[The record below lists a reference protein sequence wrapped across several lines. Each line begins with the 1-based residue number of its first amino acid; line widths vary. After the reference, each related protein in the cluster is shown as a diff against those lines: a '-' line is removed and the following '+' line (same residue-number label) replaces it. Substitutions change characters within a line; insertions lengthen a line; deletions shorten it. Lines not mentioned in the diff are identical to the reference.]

1 MPSSTSPRVARPSP
15 RPLHHAVMTLV
26 VWATAAASGA
36 AQGADLL
43 PDLIIDGPAV
53 AADVRLDR
61 ATIPG
66 ATLLRMPTVVAN
78 IGTGALEIVGGA
90 SNGDGTQNVYQ
101 RIYDTV
107 GGSRLRLAGTFVH
120 HPEHQHTHFED
131 FAQFRLR
138 ARNADGSVGAVVRD
152 GAKISFCL
160 LDLRRHDASLPGS
173 PAAAQYLTCD
183 SQRQGI
189 SVGWADIY
197 HAGLPDQWIDITG
210 VAPGRYWVEVI
221 SDPANHMLEIDESN
235 NSAYIPYTVG
245 ASDNAIVGAIYDDRN
260 INGAFDAGD
269 VALPGAVAW
278 LDIDSDGVRD
288 NGTAAVQATQV
299 PSDIRDLTTVRHGLE
314 VAGMQGVITELRV
327 TVRLTHTYDN
337 DLALSLISPSGR
349 KVLLVDN
356 VGGNGND
363 FYNTVFADAATTP
376 ITSGGAPFTGHYRP
390 LQPLSQ
396 FIGMSPNGHWKLEI
410 ADQTGGDAGE
420 LLAWSMAI
428 TWSEPTATSNAA
440 GAFRIGNW
448 SDGSFTVR
456 AQRQSGWVGPTPAS
470 YPVSLAGGTVNNGTF
485 FGFWRENVV
494 FGVVYEDF
502 NRNLRRDPGEEGL
515 AGWRIYDDANAN
527 GRYDSG
533 VVQRFPNDTPKPIT
547 DHATAT
553 STITVSGLLA
563 NIRDLDVN
571 VDVLHTRVSDLKLT
585 LVAPSGRRVTLFN
598 RHGGTGDHII
608 TRFNDEA
615 ATGIAGGTPPYAG
628 SFKPLQ
634 PLSAVD
640 RTSPNGRWRLE
651 VADQAGLETGT
662 LRGWSLRI
670 DYGEISTVTSNTG
683 RYVLGEL
690 RPGTY
695 RIREVE
701 RPGYTRTVPA
711 AGFYQ
716 FIFTNGGAGVADF
729 GNYPG
734 ELAPPV
740 GNG

>member
-1 MPSSTSPRVARPSP
+1 
-15 RPLHHAVMTLV
+15 MTLA
-26 VWATAAASGA
+26 VWASTVAIGS

-43 PDLIIDGPAV
+43 PDLIIDGPSV
-53 AADVRLDR
+53 AADMRLDR

-78 IGTGALEIVGGA
+78 IGTGPLEINGGT
-90 SNGDGTQNVYQ
+90 SNSDGTQNVYQ
-101 RIYDTV
+101 RIYESG
-107 GGSRLRLAGTFVH
+107 GGSHQRLAGTFVF
-120 HPEHQHTHFED
+120 HPSHNHTHFED

-138 ARNADGSVGAVVRD
+138 ARNTDGSVGAVVRD

-160 LDLRRHDASLPGS
+160 LDLQRHDTSLPGS
-173 PAAAQYLTCD
+173 PAISQYFNCTAD
-183 SQRQGI
+183 RQGI

-210 VAPGRYWVEVI
+210 MAPGQYWVEVI
-221 SDPANHMLEIDESN
+221 SDPANHMLEINENN
-235 NSAYIPYTVG
+235 NSAFIPYTIGPFVDNAVVG
-245 ASDNAIVGAIYDDRN
+245 AVYDDRN

-269 VALPGAVAW
+269 VALAGAVTW

-288 NGTAAVQATQV
+288 NGTTTVEATQV
-299 PSDIRDLTTVRHGLE
+299 PADIRDLTTVRHELE
-314 VAGMQGVITELRV
+314 VAGMQGVITDLWV
-327 TVRLTHTYDN
+327 TVRLTHTYDR

-356 VGGNGND
+356 LGGSGND
-363 FYNTVFADAATTP
+363 FYNTVFTDLATTP
-376 ITSGGAPFTGHYRP
+376 IINGSPPFTGHYRP
-390 LQPLSQ
+390 LQPLSLFKGQ
-396 FIGMSPNGHWKLEI
+396 SPNGHWKLEI
-410 ADQTGGDAGE
+410 ADQTGGDVGK

-428 TWSEPTATSNAA
+428 TWSEPTATSNS
-440 GAFRIGNW
+440 GGGYRIGNW

-470 YPVSLAGGTVNNGTF
+470 YPVSLVGGTVNNGTF

-515 AGWRIYDDANAN
+515 AGWRIYDDANSN

-533 VVQRFPNDTPKPIT
+533 VVLRVSNDIPKAIT
-547 DHATAT
+547 DHATVV
-553 STITVSGLLA
+553 STINVNGLLA
-563 NIRDLDVN
+563 NIRDLDVH
-571 VDVLHTRVSDLKLT
+571 VDLLHTYVSDLKLT

-598 RHGGTGDHII
+598 RHGGSGDHLI

-615 ATGIAGGTPPYAG
+615 ATDIASGTPPYAG

-640 RTSPNGRWRLE
+640 RTSPNGLWRLE
-651 VADQAGLETGT
+651 VADLAVRDVGT

-670 DYGEISTVTSNTG
+670 DYGEFSTVTSNTG

-695 RIREVE
+695 RIREVDQ
-701 RPGYTRTVPA
+701 PGYTRTVPA

-716 FIFTNGGAGVADF
+716 FVFTNGGAGVANF

-734 ELAPPV
+734 ELAIPF
-740 GNG
+740 GDG